1 MVDGYFPVLDRL
13 SERIDG
19 LEDRIIA
26 GHQDRETLRVVLRI
40 KRELLELRRI
50 LAPMRDVANA
60 FLRRDN
66 AAIDDPSLP
75 YYADLYDHLVR
86 ILDQLDLLRD
96 LVAAAL
102 DANLSVTSNN
112 LNAVMKRLTAV
123 TVILILPTIVS
134 GIYGMNF
141 RHMPELDWPL
151 GYPLAI
157 GIMAVVMGA
166 AYFYFKA
173 HDWF

>member
-1 MVDGYFPVLDRL
+1 M
-13 SERIDG
+13 
-19 LEDRIIA
+19 
-26 GHQDRETLRVVLRI
+26 
-40 KRELLELRRI
+40 
-50 LAPMRDVANA
+50 
-60 FLRRDN
+60 
-66 AAIDDPSLP
+66 
-75 YYADLYDHLVR
+75 
-86 ILDQLDLLRD
+86 
-96 LVAAAL
+96 AAAF

-141 RHMPELDWPL
+141 RHMPELDWPF

-157 GIMAVVMGA
+157 GFMAVVMGA
-166 AYFYFKA
+166 AYLYFKA